1 MWKSKSA
8 GGSLIV
14 ASAVLLS
21 AVLLAYEAGLRQA
34 NPDAGGPPKTYNLKL
49 NHLDLHL
56 TAGILGIAV
65 ICGLTILLATSTL
78 LTLIAYHRKREAEA
92 ANRKLEDQIRER
104 ERAEEEVR
112 RLNGDLEQR
121 VTERTQQLEASNK
134 ELETFSYSVAHDLR
148 APLRHI
154 DGFSKILEDDYG
166 PGLDPTAKH
175 YLRMIRGSARN
186 MGQLVDDLLKLSRIG
201 RQQLV
206 CEPTDLNTMVESVL
220 QTIQPELEG
229 RRIDWRIA
237 KLPSIDCDPG
247 LIKQVF
253 TNLISNAVKYTRRR
267 AMTVIE
273 IGLVA
278 SDGPPIFFVKDNGA
292 GFDQRY
298 VHRLFGVFQ
307 RLHKT
312 EEFEGTGVGLATVQR
327 IIQKHDGRIWAEA
340 EVDKGATFF
349 FALSGSQRS
358 SNAAQSAAAGEL

>member
-34 NPDAGGPPKTYNLKL
+34 NPDAGGP
-49 NHLDLHL
+49 
-56 TAGILGIAV
+56 
-65 ICGLTILLATSTL
+65 
-78 LTLIAYHRKREAEA
+78 R
-92 ANRKLEDQIRER
+92 
-104 ERAEEEVR
+104 
-112 RLNGDLEQR
+112 
-121 VTERTQQLEASNK
+121 
-134 ELETFSYSVAHDLR
+134 
-148 APLRHI
+148 
-154 DGFSKILEDDYG
+154 GFSKILEDDYG

-273 IGLVA
+273 IGLV
-278 SDGPPIFFVKDNGA
+278 
-292 GFDQRY
+292 
-298 VHRLFGVFQ
+298 
-307 RLHKT
+307 
-312 EEFEGTGVGLATVQR
+312 
-327 IIQKHDGRIWAEA
+327 
-340 EVDKGATFF
+340 
-349 FALSGSQRS
+349 
-358 SNAAQSAAAGEL
+358 